1 MLVVQLNIS
10 DFREN
15 KEKMQ
20 LTKIHSN
27 KRFGI
32 FGSIGYQSRSGFG
45 SLGAV

>member
-1 MLVVQLNIS
+1 MLLVLLNVS
-10 DFREN
+10 NVREN